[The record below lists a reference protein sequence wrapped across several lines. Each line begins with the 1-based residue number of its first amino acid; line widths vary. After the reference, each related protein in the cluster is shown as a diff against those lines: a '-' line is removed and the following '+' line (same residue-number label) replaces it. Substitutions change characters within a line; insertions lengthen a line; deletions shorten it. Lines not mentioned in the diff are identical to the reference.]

1 MDSMTKT
8 NINYRPDIDGLR
20 AFAVSAVVLF
30 HCGFYGLSGGF
41 IGVDIFF
48 VISGY
53 LITSLLI
60 RDLTKGNF
68 SLTAFYA
75 KRIRRLYPALVFTL
89 LITLIG
95 GYFIFMPDEF
105 KELGQSAV
113 SVVTYLSNIFF
124 WLKSDYFDGPS
135 ELKPLLHTWSLA
147 VEEQF
152 YIIFPLIMILVF
164 KLHKKFRNLALFAL
178 LLLSLIACTLYVH
191 IDNSAAFFFM
201 PFRIWE
207 FLAGAMCTLVVRLVV
222 KNTIREIITLIGL
235 LLIALSLVLIDE
247 SMLFPGVSAIPV
259 CLGTALVIGFNNND
273 TYISRFLAANPIVFI
288 GKISYSTY
296 LIHWPLVV
304 FYTYYIIRE
313 INLVEKITL
322 VFLSFVFGYIIYS
335 TVENRFRKGKI
346 TSKESKT
353 TFMYTVA
360 FSVFVACIGG
370 LIHLQDGFKQRFAI
384 NEVVSEERPVF
395 RAFSGKCFLSTDDS
409 YEKWSGDN
417 CFIGAKKERNHN
429 TLLWGDSHANHLVY
443 GIHIQKE
450 KIKSNILLFASAGC
464 PPIFDA
470 QPNNRPNCAYN
481 NSNVIQVIESHNI
494 DHVVL
499 ASNWQYAATQG
510 VELNKLGNTIKTLK
524 ALNVKVSLVNQ
535 LPIYPINN
543 PEYLILRLSNGKPL
557 NEDWHLK
564 PSKGQKESKQIK
576 QIAYTSNIPV
586 IDSMSTFCD
595 HGECKIIQK
604 GNLIVKDA
612 GHLSE
617 LGSSYFISSMLSQ
630 NIDFWD

>member
-1 MDSMTKT
+1 MW
-8 NINYRPDIDGLR
+8 
-20 AFAVSAVVLF
+20 
-30 HCGFYGLSGGF
+30 FYGLSGGF
-41 IGVDIFF
+41 IGVDVFF

-53 LITSLLI
+53 LITSLLV
-60 RDLTKGNF
+60 RDLTKGDF

-89 LITLIG
+89 LITLLG

-178 LLLSLIACTLYVH
+178 LVLSLIACTLYVH

-207 FLAGAMCTLVVRLVV
+207 FLTGAMCTLVIRLVV
-222 KNTIREIITLIGL
+222 KNTIREIIALIGL
-235 LLIALSLVLIDE
+235 LLIALSVVLIDE

-259 CLGTALVIGFNNND
+259 CLGTALVIAFNNND
-273 TYISRFLAANPIVFI
+273 TYISRFLAAKPIVFI

-335 TVENRFRKGKI
+335 TIENRFRKGKI
-346 TSKESKT
+346 TPKESKT

-395 RAFSGKCFLSTDDS
+395 RAFSGKCFLSTDES

-417 CFIGAKKERNHN
+417 CFIGAKEARNHN

-443 GIHIQKE
+443 GIYNQKE
-450 KIKSNILLFASAGC
+450 RIESNILLFANAGC
-464 PPIFDA
+464 PPIVDA
-470 QPNNRPNCAYN
+470 QPNNRPNCAQN
-481 NSNVIQVIESHNI
+481 NSNVIKIIESHHIN
-494 DHVVL
+494 HVIL
-499 ASNWQYAATQG
+499 ASNWQYAVAQG
-510 VELNKLGNTIKTLK
+510 VKLDKLVDTIKTLK
-524 ALNVKVSLVNQ
+524 ESNVKVSLINQ

-543 PEYLILRLSNGKPL
+543 PEYLILRLSNGKPFD
-557 NEDWHLK
+557 EDWHLK
-564 PSKGQKESKQIK
+564 PSKGQKTTEKV
-576 QIAYTSNIPV
+576 SNILKATNIPA
-586 IDSMSTFCD
+586 IDSMATFCK
-595 HGECKIIQK
+595 HSKCKIIDK
-604 GNLIVKDA
+604 GSLMVKDA
-612 GHLSE
+612 GHLSRS
-617 LGSSYFISSMLSQ
+617 GSDYFISSLLRQKME
-630 NIDFWD
+630 F

>member
-1 MDSMTKT
+1 MEISDKPKIS
-8 NINYRPDIDGLR
+8 YRPDIDGLR

-60 RDLTKGNF
+60 RDLTKGDF

-89 LITLIG
+89 FITLIG

-222 KNTIREIITLIGL
+222 KKHYSRNYYANWAII
-235 LLIALSLVLIDE
+235 
-247 SMLFPGVSAIPV
+247 
-259 CLGTALVIGFNNND
+259 N
-273 TYISRFLAANPIVFI
+273 
-288 GKISYSTY
+288 
-296 LIHWPLVV
+296 
-304 FYTYYIIRE
+304 
-313 INLVEKITL
+313 
-322 VFLSFVFGYIIYS
+322 
-335 TVENRFRKGKI
+335 
-346 TSKESKT
+346 
-353 TFMYTVA
+353 
-360 FSVFVACIGG
+360 
-370 LIHLQDGFKQRFAI
+370 
-384 NEVVSEERPVF
+384 
-395 RAFSGKCFLSTDDS
+395 RAFG
-409 YEKWSGDN
+409 N
-417 CFIGAKKERNHN
+417 CH
-429 TLLWGDSHANHLVY
+429 
-443 GIHIQKE
+443 
-450 KIKSNILLFASAGC
+450 
-464 PPIFDA
+464 
-470 QPNNRPNCAYN
+470 
-481 NSNVIQVIESHNI
+481 
-494 DHVVL
+494 
-499 ASNWQYAATQG
+499 
-510 VELNKLGNTIKTLK
+510 
-524 ALNVKVSLVNQ
+524 
-535 LPIYPINN
+535 
-543 PEYLILRLSNGKPL
+543 
-557 NEDWHLK
+557 
-564 PSKGQKESKQIK
+564 
-576 QIAYTSNIPV
+576 
-586 IDSMSTFCD
+586 
-595 HGECKIIQK
+595 
-604 GNLIVKDA
+604 
-612 GHLSE
+612 
-617 LGSSYFISSMLSQ
+617 
-630 NIDFWD
+630 

>member
-1 MDSMTKT
+1 MDNKVITKLS
-8 NINYRPDIDGLR
+8 YRPDIDGLR

-53 LITSLLI
+53 LITSLLV

-89 LITLIG
+89 LITLFG

-164 KLHKKFRNLALFAL
+164 KLHKQFRNLALFTL
-178 LLLSLIACTLYVH
+178 LLLSLIACTLYVR
-191 IDNSAAFFFM
+191 IDNSATFFFM

-207 FLAGAMCTLVVRLVV
+207 FLTGALCTLAVRLVV
-222 KNTIREIITLIGL
+222 KNTTREIITFIGL
-235 LLIALSLVLIDE
+235 LLIALSVVLIDE
-247 SMLFPGVSAIPV
+247 SMLFPGVSATPV
-259 CLGTALVIGFNNND
+259 CLGTALVIAFNNSE
-273 TYISRFLAANPIVFI
+273 TYISRFLAAKPIVFV

-313 INLVEKITL
+313 INLVEKLTL
-322 VFLSFVFGYIIYS
+322 VFLSFLFGYIIYS

-346 TSKESKT
+346 TPKESKS
-353 TFMYTVA
+353 TFMYTVV

-370 LIHLQDGFKQRFAI
+370 FIHIQDGFKQRFAVAKI
-384 NEVVSEERPVF
+384 ANADTSTLQPNL
-395 RAFSGKCFLSTDDS
+395 GKCFLSTNENF
-409 YEKWSGDN
+409 EKWSGN
-417 CFIGAKKERNHN
+417 SCFIGAKKESKSN

-443 GIHIQKE
+443 GIYNQKE
-450 KIKSNILLFASAGC
+450 TIKSNILLFANAGC
-464 PPIFDA
+464 PSIFDA
-470 QPNNRPNCAYN
+470 QPNNRPNCAQN
-481 NSNVIQVIESHNI
+481 NSNVIKIIETHDINHVILS
-494 DHVVL
+494 
-499 ASNWQYAATQG
+499 SNWQYAVAQG
-510 VELNKLGNTIKTLK
+510 VKLDKLVDTIKTLK
-524 ALNVKVSLVNQ
+524 ESNVKVSLINQ

-543 PEYLILRLSNGKPL
+543 PEYLILRLSNGKPFD
-557 NEDWHLK
+557 EDWHLK
-564 PSKGQKESKQIK
+564 PSKGQRTTEKVSKIVK
-576 QIAYTSNIPV
+576 TSNIPT
-586 IDSMSTFCD
+586 INSMATFCK
-595 HGECKIIQK
+595 HGKCKIIDK
-604 GNLIVKDA
+604 GNLMVKDA
-612 GHLSE
+612 GHLSRS
-617 LGSSYFISSMLSQ
+617 GSDYFISSLLRQ
-630 NIDFWD
+630 KIEF